1 MPRIPILWLS
11 GAIPGVNL
19 VHLPLPHYNEPTG
32 RIYESMTNEN
42 SVAGHVAQ
50 KLVVTK
56 VAEADFPTLSGHFR
70 ILGFRLISGE
80 IEENA
85 VVLMKGTPEEGA
97 VPLVR
102 IHSQCLTGEVFG
114 SLRCDCR
121 DQLDIALARIGSSLY
136 GFIIY
141 EEKEGRGIGLM
152 NKLQAY
158 ELQDQGVDT
167 IEANEQLGF
176 EADLRDYKLPT
187 AILQYF
193 RVSAVR
199 LLSNNPDK
207 LRALEKAGIS
217 IVERISIEAMPH
229 QAREHYLRTKRE
241 RMGHLIKETFD
252 ETPPAGPCPEH
263 PSRH

>member
-1 MPRIPILWLS
+1 MADKNPI
-11 GAIPGVNL
+11 AD
-19 VHLPLPHYNEPTG
+19 
-32 RIYESMTNEN
+32 
-42 SVAGHVAQ
+42 HVAR

-56 VAEADFPTLSGHFR
+56 VAEADFPTVSGDFR

-80 IEENA
+80 TEENA

-102 IHSQCLTGEVFG
+102 IHSQCLTGDVFG

-121 DQLDIALARIGSSLY
+121 DQLNIALARIGSSPY

-176 EADLRDYKLPT
+176 EADLRDYKLPA

-193 RVSAVR
+193 GVAAVR

-207 LRALEKAGIS
+207 LRALEEAGIS
-217 IVERISIEAMPH
+217 IAERISIEAMPH
-229 QAREHYLRTKRE
+229 QARERYLQTKRE
-241 RMGHLIKETFD
+241 RMGHLIEETTD
-252 ETPPAGPCPEH
+252 EMPPSGPGPKH
-263 PSRH
+263 PPRY